1 MTKPFPYDL
10 GNRVNSGIVN
20 GQVNAVDVDN
30 IPLYF
35 KETVEEFQLRN
46 KNLAENF
53 EGFSIFTNEFIEA
66 LLRKLRISR
75 DAVSSVFEN
84 MGSLKEQ
91 MKNLELLKEEHE
103 KTIAKLEQDQKLLL
117 SACTNATRELQFEV
131 TNKLLELS
139 SIPELE
145 KLNCNPIQEASEA
158 GAEDT
163 EHQQRLDERE
173 YAMIA
178 EKLSLA
184 ATRVQNLAKL
194 FESSS
199 NVAAATIEDLQNK
212 LVESTATS
220 EKATEKCV
228 ILKNRVLEF
237 ETDVEAL
244 QNSCKELRLK
254 IKDYQAMEE
263 KLMEQEAELSALQGN
278 LLVKD
283 QGEYFW

>member
-1 MTKPFPYDL
+1 
-10 GNRVNSGIVN
+10 
-20 GQVNAVDVDN
+20 
-30 IPLYF
+30 
-35 KETVEEFQLRN
+35 
-46 KNLAENF
+46 
-53 EGFSIFTNEFIEA
+53 
-66 LLRKLRISR
+66 
-75 DAVSSVFEN
+75 
-84 MGSLKEQ
+84 
-91 MKNLELLKEEHE
+91 
-103 KTIAKLEQDQKLLL
+103 
-117 SACTNATRELQFEV
+117 
-131 TNKLLELS
+131 
-139 SIPELE
+139 
-145 KLNCNPIQEASEA
+145 
-158 GAEDT
+158 
-163 EHQQRLDERE
+163 
-173 YAMIA
+173 
-178 EKLSLA
+178 LSLA

-254 IKDYQAMEE
+254 VKDYQAMEE